1 MSASTTTPLSRQSLV
16 GVFATVPDPRGRRG
30 RRHRLD
36 VVLALAAVGVLAG
49 CRTLLAVW
57 EHIADL
63 DPGDLAE
70 LGIKEGRPLPSE
82 STIRRALAALDPG

>member
-1 MSASTTTPLSRQSLV
+1 M
-16 GVFATVPDPRGRRG
+16 FADVPDPRGRRG
-30 RRHRLD
+30 VRHRLD
-36 VVLALAAVGVLAG
+36 VVLALAAAGVLAG

-57 EHIADL
+57 EHMADL

-82 STIRRALAALDPG
+82 STIRRALQVLDPDDLDAPIEGVRLFV